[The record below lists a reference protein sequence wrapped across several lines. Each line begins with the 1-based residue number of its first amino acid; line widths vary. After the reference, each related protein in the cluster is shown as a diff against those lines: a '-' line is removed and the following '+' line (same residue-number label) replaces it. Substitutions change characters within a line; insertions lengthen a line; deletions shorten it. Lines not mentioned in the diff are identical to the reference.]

1 MIDVL
6 DLTLYGE
13 VTLYDFTVAFF
24 VMFFAVLIARF
35 ATSNLRRAL
44 SEKLKK
50 DQLEILLKVV
60 NLAILLV
67 AFLSI
72 SPMLGINLSGLLV
85 AGGITGIVIGFA
97 SQSVVANLI
106 SGLFLL
112 WEKPIKLGDQIN
124 VDGIAGF
131 VEDINIISTV
141 VRTYD
146 GLYVRIPNE
155 KLFTSKITNYV
166 ANVARRFEY
175 TIGIRYSDDADRAV
189 EIVKRVVEDEPF
201 VLKNPAPVVFVD
213 SLGDSAV
220 NLVVKVWAP
229 VSVWY
234 DVKMALL
241 NRIKVELE
249 RNGIEIPFP
258 QRVVWFASDLR
269 LRKSGE

>member
-6 DLTLYGE
+6 GLTLYGK

-60 NLAILLV
+60 NFAILLI

-112 WEKPIKLGDQIN
+112 WEKPIKLGDQIS
-124 VDGIAGF
+124 VDGISGF
-131 VEDINIISTV
+131 VEDINIISTI

-175 TIGIRYSDDADRAV
+175 TIGIKYSDDADKAV